1 MRLGILP
8 LPVLLSLFGILQ
20 LPSRWGQGKQFYCRR
35 VYEPELR
42 LGGESV
48 VYRIWGPPRKGPAR
62 VCTAPR
68 PAAQSSPAARP
79 GGLFLRFLYTPPHP
93 VEIPLPER
101 LPAPDPPR
109 TRPGWGVG
117 AQEEGHSRLGPSA
130 GAGPRLG
137 AQIGSRAGAQAA
149 AEPSAAGGGTATAR
163 LAMSSGSEPR
173 TPRTPFSIA
182 DILGPH
188 MVPRGPSASQLPKSN
203 QGPTSPLC
211 ALEELTSKTFRVLD
225 GHAPQPSEGIA
236 PARSLTV
243 TWPTPHFFPPGSRS
257 RTFVHPGRHPNP
269 HPALSPRA
277 GACLSLFSPP
287 LR

>member
-79 GGLFLRFLYTPPHP
+79 GGLFLRFLSTPPHP

-130 GAGPRLG
+130 GGGSEAGGPDREPRWGPGSCGAERGGRRDRHSPAGHELG
-137 AQIGSRAGAQAA
+137 IRAPDTPDTLQHRRHPRPAHGSPRTLCVAASRVEPRSHVAAVRAG
-149 AEPSAAGGGTATAR
+149 G
-163 LAMSSGSEPR
+163 
-173 TPRTPFSIA
+173 A
-182 DILGPH
+182 D
-188 MVPRGPSASQLPKSN
+188 
-203 QGPTSPLC
+203 
-211 ALEELTSKTFRVLD
+211 
-225 GHAPQPSEGIA
+225 
-236 PARSLTV
+236 
-243 TWPTPHFFPPGSRS
+243 
-257 RTFVHPGRHPNP
+257 
-269 HPALSPRA
+269 
-277 GACLSLFSPP
+277 
-287 LR
+287 